1 MNYFK
6 KKINNIKIVAFDF
19 DNTLVDER
27 KLLIKKW
34 EITLNNFLFLNK
46 NLKKTFFKFYQP
58 GNNKKILD
66 KTLSKLK
73 IDEKI
78 KYKILNKFRKLKIK
92 EFQIPKTH
100 KLVKLLIINKIKV
113 GIMTNGIKDYQ
124 IPRIKQLSFYKH
136 LNFFFSGINLKNQIK
151 KIFCNQK
158 NLNL

>member
-1 MNYFK
+1 MNSFK

-78 KYKILNKFRKLKIK
+78 KYKILN
-92 EFQIPKTH
+92 
-100 KLVKLLIINKIKV
+100 
-113 GIMTNGIKDYQ
+113 TN
-124 IPRIKQLSFYKH
+124 
-136 LNFFFSGINLKNQIK
+136 N
-151 KIFCNQK
+151 
-158 NLNL
+158 